1 VTTSSLQVVR
11 AAPGLVWRALDDG
24 QAVATIRAHMTPDS
38 RWHVGFETFRA
49 DACRPLLDAVAGNTG
64 SDLLMTVRESDPDAL
79 ARFTRAGFEVSRRE
93 HFYMIPTDPAV
104 TGLTQTEA
112 PEGTIIISAA
122 RADEEEL
129 RLLDDAL
136 RQDVPGADGWKWDPG
151 DFAEETYDSGGFNP
165 DTYLVAADVASGDY
179 VGLVRVWDNPRAPR
193 LGLVG
198 VVPSHRRRGLARV
211 LLARA
216 FRVMHEDGKKE
227 VSAEADET
235 NTASVAL
242 LTSLGA
248 RRAAGIIELVWRRP
262 GT

>member
-1 VTTSSLQVVR
+1 
-11 AAPGLVWRALDDG
+11 
-24 QAVATIRAHMTPDS
+24 
-38 RWHVGFETFRA
+38 
-49 DACRPLLDAVAGNTG
+49 
-64 SDLLMTVRESDPDAL
+64 MTVRESDPDTL
-79 ARFTRAGFEVSRRE
+79 ARFTQAGFEISRRE

-235 NTASVAL
+235 NAASVAL